1 MILKTIVVCI
11 GVLMFVAP
19 ANAET
24 SHEAFFENFS
34 SLCGQAFSGVVVQD
48 NRSDPRFGGK
58 EIILHVRDC
67 NATEIRM
74 PMHVGDD
81 HSRTFILRKVESGL
95 EFRHDHR
102 HEDGKPDDVTLY
114 GGVTMTE
121 GSSGQQDFPADD
133 KTKALF
139 ITHGLDVSVD
149 NVWTVTISPE
159 TIVTYALNRPDREFK
174 IKFDLKEMVKNPPV
188 AWGINQLER

>member
-1 MILKTIVVCI
+1 MIIKKAIICI
-11 GVLMFVAP
+11 GLSMFAVP
-19 ANAET
+19 ASADAIQD
-24 SHEAFFENFS
+24 AFFDNFN
-34 SLCGQAFSGVVVQD
+34 SLCGQAFSGAVVKD

-58 EIILHVRDC
+58 KIILHVRDC
-67 NATEIRM
+67 SANEIRM

-81 HSRTFILRKVESGL
+81 HSRTFILRKLENGL

-114 GGVTMTE
+114 GGVTTRD
-121 GSSGQQDFPADD
+121 GSPSQQDFPADD

-149 NVWTVTISPE
+149 NVWTVTVTPE
-159 TIVTYALNRPDREFK
+159 TTITYALNRPGREFM
-174 IKFDLKEMVKNPPV
+174 IQFDLNDMVKNPPV
-188 AWGINQLER
+188 AWGH